1 MSTTTSSRTTR
12 SRAGSRAGSGG
23 NPPGA
28 GGDGAPPG
36 PGGQGGPG
44 DPGGPNDPAGQEA
57 QGNPVAFAL
66 SPSHINNQGL
76 LDYST
81 KTGLASY
88 EMAVAPMSKV
98 LYDGSKENTHLFRA
112 ELTRR
117 ATACGWDT
125 GAGDIINIPDA
136 HNPLEVKDFVYQNQ
150 SLTKEDITAWANNT
164 IVNQASRRV
173 QNNFNAVQCL
183 SSSIDDKMK
192 KRILADKE
200 DCKVG
205 GVIIAALL
213 FNVIM
218 TKSEPSGMGTIRALK
233 QEIRTMDSVIQ
244 SMKIDE
250 FNDHVNRL
258 ITTLESHQVVMPDL
272 MDHLFAAYRKAA
284 DNKFRDHIEE
294 IEHKYLRGE
303 VQYLNYTANQLM
315 ADALAEYNLR
325 VSDKSSP
332 WGALSE
338 EQEEILLL
346 KAEIKRVTADSTKK
360 KKKKKQQ
367 RSTTQGNEETSV
379 DRDESAKFKIPK
391 WKLEKPKDET
401 ETKKFKGKTYYWCP
415 HHYDGGMWSLH
426 QPKDCKNREN
436 KQRSDESKQDKIS
449 VNMAE
454 ESDETSEGEMQA
466 AIAILAE
473 DSDDE

>member
-1 MSTTTSSRTTR
+1 MINFTE
-12 SRAGSRAGSGG
+12 
-23 NPPGA
+23 NH
-28 GGDGAPPG
+28 
-36 PGGQGGPG
+36 
-44 DPGGPNDPAGQEA
+44 
-57 QGNPVAFAL
+57 VAFAL

-88 EMAVAPMSKV
+88 EMAVAPLSKV
-98 LYDGSKENTHLFRA
+98 LYDGAKENTHLFRA

-136 HNPLEVKDFVYQNQ
+136 NNPLEVKDFVYQNQ
-150 SLTKEDITAWANNT
+150 SLTKADITAWANNA

-200 DCKVG
+200 ECKEG

-233 QEIRTMDSVIQ
+233 QEIRTMDSVIH

-250 FNDHVNRL
+250 FNDHINRL

-284 DNKFRDHIEE
+284 DNKFRENIGE
-294 IEHKYLRGE
+294 IEHRWLRGE
-303 VQYLNYTANQLM
+303 DQYTNYTASQLM

-325 VSDKSSP
+325 VSDKYSP

-346 KAEIKRVTADSTKK
+346 KAEIKKVTADSSKK
-360 KKKKKQQ
+360 KNRTQKSSNQGQ
-367 RSTTQGNEETSV
+367 TPASTTTSDV
-379 DRDESAKFKIPK
+379 SGKAKIPK
-391 WKLEKPKDET
+391 WKLEAPVDGTLKREH
-401 ETKKFKGKTYYWCP
+401 KGKTYYWCP

-426 QPKDCKNREN
+426 EPKDCKNRSTKESSNTTGNKEN
-436 KQRSDESKQDKIS
+436 TEKVS

-454 ESDETSEGEMQA
+454 DSEGLSEDEMQA
-466 AIAILAE
+466 SIAILAA
-473 DSDDE
+473 DSDEE